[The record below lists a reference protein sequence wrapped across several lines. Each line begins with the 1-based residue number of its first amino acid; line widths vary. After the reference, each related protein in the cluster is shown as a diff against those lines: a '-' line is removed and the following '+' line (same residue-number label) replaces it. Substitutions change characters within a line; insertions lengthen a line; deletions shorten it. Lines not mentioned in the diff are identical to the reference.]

1 MKISYN
7 VLKKYLP
14 YLESPEKTAEDL
26 IMHTAEV
33 EDIYSKLDTLKRVLT
48 WKLLNYEKVNGSD
61 KLNVWQFDFWNEGK
75 KQIIFGSVFWLKIW
89 EVYPVALAPTIL
101 PTWIEIKK
109 TKMLGVSSEG
119 MVCADEELGTSYTT
133 EWLIRF
139 SGNTPLGVPAIE
151 IMSGWNI
158 DTILEIDNK
167 AINHR
172 PDMFSHIGVMREL
185 ATIYEKDFSLL
196 YEEIDFSGEKK
207 YMLENQIPELVKRY
221 IALCVNNVENS
232 ESPKEIKEFIEAIWN
247 NSKWILVDITNY
259 SLSFYWQPTHCF
271 DKDKVKGAI
280 VIRFAK
286 SWEKFLALD
295 NKEYELDEKDI
306 VIADNEK
313 ILALGWIIGGK
324 ESSVSETTK
333 SIIIEGANFPWDILR
348 HTGRKLGIRTDA
360 LNLFEKNIPA
370 SFALHWVSLI
380 YKTLKDIF
388 PKASIESY
396 GESYPKRQEQIKVDY
411 DIKFINKLIW
421 ASYKEERVVAILK
434 RLGIEKQD
442 SKLFVPFWRSDIKF
456 KADIAEE
463 IARID
468 GYDKIISTITDI
480 NLWAI
485 KQENIYKL
493 KEDTRKFFTDKG
505 FFDMYSYSFVNEDLM
520 KKTWW
525 EITHCIE
532 MKNYL
537 SEELT
542 HLKNSLIPHLL
553 QSLEENRRDFE
564 KLKLFEIE
572 KIFHKTNSSVNEN
585 YSLWGVMVSKKE
597 KVYYDIQNILT
608 LFFKKIGVDKYEYK
622 KSENYP
628 SFAHAGRTAQI
639 IVRGQSLWIIWE
651 IHPLIGENFDIQERI
666 WFFEIN
672 ADKLASLA
680 YNTKKATDLSS
691 FQENNFDL
699 SFLID
704 KEKSGK
710 EIEKAIIKTNPKL
723 IKKVSLFDIYENEE
737 KLPWK
742 RSLSFTIYIQSDE
755 ETLGDTVKNEL
766 IEKII
771 KNVEKAG
778 GKLRS

>member
-1 MKISYN
+1 MKVSYN

-14 YLESPEKTAEDL
+14 FLESPEKTAEDL

-33 EDIYSKLDTLKRVLT
+33 ESVYSQLDTLKSVLT
-48 WKLLNYEKVNGSD
+48 WKLVSYEKVSGSD
-61 KLNVWQFDFWNEGK
+61 KLNVGQFDFWKEGV

-109 TKMLGVSSEG
+109 TKMLGVSSDG
-119 MVCADEELGTSYTT
+119 MVCADEELGTSYTN

-139 SGNTPLGVPAIE
+139 SWDTPLGIPAIE
-151 IMSGWNI
+151 IILWWIPDS
-158 DTILEIDNK
+158 ILEIDNK

-172 PDMFSHIGVMREL
+172 PDMFSYMGVMREL
-185 ATIYEKDFSLL
+185 ATINEKDFYLE
-196 YEEIDFSGEKK
+196 YEQVDFSKEKPYK
-207 YMLENQIPELVKRY
+207 IENQIPELVKRY
-221 IALCVNNVENS
+221 IALSISWVENR
-232 ESPKEIKEFIEAIWN
+232 ESPKEIKEFIETIWN

-286 SWEKFLALD
+286 LWEKFLALD

-324 ESSVSETTK
+324 ESSVSETTRNIVLE
-333 SIIIEGANFPWDILR
+333 SANFPWDILR
-348 HTGRKLGIRTDA
+348 YTGRRLGIRTDA
-360 LNLFEKNIPA
+360 LNLFEKNIPV
-370 SFALHWVSLI
+370 SFADKWASLI
-380 YKTLKDIF
+380 YKTIKNIF
-388 PKASIESY
+388 PLATIESY
-396 GESYPKRQEQIKVDY
+396 GESYPKKEELVKVPY
-411 DIKFINKLIW
+411 DLNFINKLIW
-421 ASYKEERVVAILK
+421 ASYKDEQVIAILK
-434 RLGIEKQD
+434 RLGIEKQG
-442 SKLFVPFWRSDIKF
+442 SELLVPFWRSDIKF

-468 GYDKIISTITDI
+468 GYDKIIPTITDI

-485 KQENIYKL
+485 KQDNIYTL
-493 KEDTRKFFTDKG
+493 KGDTRKFFVDKG
-505 FFDMYSYSFVNEDLM
+505 FFDMYTYSFVNEALM

-525 EITHCIE
+525 EIQNCIE

-542 HLKNSLIPHLL
+542 HLKNSLIPNLL
-553 QSLEENRRDFE
+553 QSLEENRREF
-564 KLKLFEIE
+564 KNLKLFEIE
-572 KIFHKTNSSVNEN
+572 KVFYKTSSGVAEN
-585 YSLWGVMVSKKE
+585 YNLAGLIISE
-597 KVYYDIQNILT
+597 KNEVYYEIQNIFS
-608 LFFKKIGVDKYEYK
+608 LFLKKIGVDRYEYK
-622 KSENYP
+622 KEENPP
-628 SFAHAGRTAQI
+628 SFAHAGRTARL
-639 IVRGQSLWIIWE
+639 IVRGENIGIIGE
-651 IHPLIGENFDIQERI
+651 IHPLIGENFDIKQRI
-666 WFFEIN
+666 WFFELD
-672 ADKLASLA
+672 ADKLARLA
-680 YNTKKATDLSS
+680 YNLKKINELSQ

-704 KEKSGK
+704 KIKSGK
-710 EIEKAIIKTNPKL
+710 EIEKTIAKTEPKL

-771 KNVEKAG
+771 KNVEKSW